1 MAKTLAT
8 ANKVVMQNI
17 VLEDVTITGSAK
29 AGDNSFTTTVTSEG
43 KNVTGFD
50 NVIVKIDIPPSI
62 VEVNSSEQVTELQEK
77 YPNGGIIFYATET
90 FDVYVKG
97 YYYLIEKTEASV

>member
-29 AGDNSFTTTVTSEG
+29 AGDNSFTTTVTPEG
-43 KNVTGFD
+43 KKVIGFD
-50 NVIVKIDIPPSI
+50 KVTVEIDIPPSI
-62 VEVNSSEQVTELQEK
+62 VEVSSLEQVKELQQK
-77 YPNGGIIFYATET
+77 YPNGGIIFYATKT
-90 FDVYVKG
+90 FDVYTEG